1 MVNTIVEE
9 LHFFKIYNKLHFFD
23 KINLNHKL
31 YL

>member
-1 MVNTIVEE
+1 MANIIVEG
-9 LHFFKIYNKLHFFD
+9 LHFFEMYNKLHFFD